1 MKRLSTF
8 EVSWKNWTTTEKEG
22 AIMTNK
28 KIGNDFE
35 SDFCEI
41 LFDNGFWVHNLA
53 QNQAGQPADVIAARN
68 GKTYL
73 IDCKV
78 CSVRGFALS
87 RMEENQDLSME
98 LWKATGNG
106 EGWFAVLIGEQIVM
120 IPHFTVKALRAT
132 QSYMNELELC
142 EYGTSLE
149 KWLKKK

>member
-1 MKRLSTF
+1 
-8 EVSWKNWTTTEKEG
+8 
-22 AIMTNK
+22 MTNK

-41 LFDNGFWVHNLA
+41 LFEHGFWTHNLA
-53 QNQAGQPADVIAARN
+53 QNASGQPADVIAARN

-78 CSVRGFALS
+78 CSNRGFALS

-98 LWKATGNG
+98 LWKTCGNG
-106 EGWFAVLIGEQIVM
+106 EGWFAVLIGEQIAM
-120 IPHFTVKALRAT
+120 IPHFTVKALRNQ
-132 QSYMNELELC
+132 QSYMNELEIR
-142 EYGTSLE
+142 EYGTPLE

>member
-1 MKRLSTF
+1 
-8 EVSWKNWTTTEKEG
+8 
-22 AIMTNK
+22 MTNK

-41 LFDNGFWVHNLA
+41 LFEQGFWVHNFT
-53 QNQAGQPADVIAARN
+53 QNQDGQPADVIAARK

-98 LWKATGNG
+98 LWKSTGNG

-132 QSYMNELELC
+132 QSYMNELELR
-142 EYGTSLE
+142 EYGTPLE

>member
-1 MKRLSTF
+1 
-8 EVSWKNWTTTEKEG
+8 
-22 AIMTNK
+22 MTNK

-41 LFDNGFWVHNLA
+41 LFEQGFWVHNFA
-53 QNQAGQPADVIAARN
+53 QNQDGQPADVIAARN

-98 LWKATGNG
+98 LWKSTGNG

-120 IPHFTVKALRAT
+120 IPHFTVKVLRAT
-132 QSYMNELELC
+132 QSYMNELELR
-142 EYGTSLE
+142 EYGTPLE

>member
-1 MKRLSTF
+1 
-8 EVSWKNWTTTEKEG
+8 
-22 AIMTNK
+22 MTNK

-41 LFDNGFWVHNLA
+41 LFDKGFWAHNLA

-98 LWKATGNG
+98 LWEATGNG

-132 QSYMNELELC
+132 QSYINELELR
-142 EYGTSLE
+142 EYGTPLE

>member
-1 MKRLSTF
+1 
-8 EVSWKNWTTTEKEG
+8 
-22 AIMTNK
+22 MTNK

-41 LFDNGFWVHNLA
+41 LFNEGFWVHNMA
-53 QNQAGQPADVIAARN
+53 QNASGQPADVIAARN

-120 IPHFTVKALRAT
+120 IPHLTVKALRAT
-132 QSYMNELELC
+132 QSYMNELELR
-142 EYGTSLE
+142 EYGTPLE

>member
-1 MKRLSTF
+1 
-8 EVSWKNWTTTEKEG
+8 
-22 AIMTNK
+22 MTNK

-41 LFDNGFWVHNLA
+41 LFEQGFWVHNFA
-53 QNQAGQPADVIAARN
+53 QNQDGQPADVIAARN

-98 LWKATGNG
+98 LWKSTGNG

-120 IPHFTVKALRAT
+120 IPHLTVKALRAT
-132 QSYMNELELC
+132 QSYMNELELR
-142 EYGTSLE
+142 EYGTPLE